1 MQLLF
6 FLGIIAH
13 RLINV
18 TITKPTKRRAM
29 IVVKVSQRPP
39 AQVTTT
45 TNCTVT
51 AIIIS
56 RETVAQEVRKESQ
69 KNMYLEL
76 CLQKRFF
83 ALCLHVHAHVFEIKS
98 AKIYSPQATI
108 ITVLCLHKTLDI
120 INTKMT

>member
-1 MQLLF
+1 MNRCNYLL
-6 FLGIIAH
+6 FLGIIVH

-29 IVVKVSQRPP
+29 IVVKASQRPP

-45 TNCTVT
+45 TNCTAT

-76 CLQKRFF
+76 CLQKRFLPF
-83 ALCLHVHAHVFEIKS
+83 ACMYMYMYLE
-98 AKIYSPQATI
+98 
-108 ITVLCLHKTLDI
+108 
-120 INTKMT
+120 

>member
-1 MQLLF
+1 MNRCNYLL
-6 FLGIIAH
+6 FLGIIVH

-18 TITKPTKRRAM
+18 TITKPTKRQAM

-39 AQVTTT
+39 APVTTT

-69 KNMYLEL
+69 KTCTWNYVCKRDFCPLPACTCICIWNKICKKSKVHKL
-76 CLQKRFF
+76 LLLQY
-83 ALCLHVHAHVFEIKS
+83 S
-98 AKIYSPQATI
+98 AY
-108 ITVLCLHKTLDI
+108 
-120 INTKMT
+120 TKHWI